1 MENNFETL
9 KEGSSGDNVII
20 LQDKLKLMN
29 VFFGSITGSFGPTT
43 TEAVKEFQ
51 RRQNLP
57 VTGEVDE
64 RTWNILN
71 DLTSDTFADEFLSVP
86 VQTGG
91 TPSEEMTSVLSRPTV
106 REGDTGPVVR
116 ELQTI
121 LSELS
126 YLSGAIDGIF
136 GPATGVAVRT
146 FQTNNRLTPDGIVGR
161 NTWSALVYLYS
172 PLAICGPVE
181 EPPGEG
187 DRYQGVVVDPGHGG
201 SDPGAV
207 GSAFLEKDK
216 NLQISRYM
224 ANRFEELGVPYFMTR
239 DTDETISNQERVNRM
254 KRPFGDVKNAIVVSN
269 HINAGGGEGA
279 EVIYPLRDEP
289 DLAQTILNELGNAG
303 QVKRRVYQRTLPND
317 PSRDYYYIMRDTNNL
332 PVVIVEY
339 GFLDNPK
346 DSLKLQQNWENYAE
360 AAVKAITDFMGIPY
374 EVDTTGNVYAVVA
387 GDTLYGI
394 ARRFN
399 TTVNAIRD
407 LNNLTTD
414 SLSIGQLLVIP
425 NGSPTLPPP
434 SAEFDTYVVRPND
447 TLYSIA
453 RNYNVTVDQIKALN
467 NLTNNLLSIGQTL
480 KIPSTGGSSEPA
492 LEEYYTVTSGDTLYS
507 IARRFNTTV
516 DNIKRLNNLTSD
528 VLSIGQT
535 LVIPGSG
542 VVPPTV
548 DTMYTVKSGDTLWG
562 IGNQFNVTVD
572 SIKTAN
578 NLTNNILSIG
588 QVLTIPQ
595 SRNEDF
601 EEYKVKSGESLWTVA
616 NKFNMTVD
624 KLKDLNNLTSNQV
637 SVNQKLKIKATK

>member
-187 DRYQGVVVDPGHGG
+187 GGYQGVVVDPGHGG

-303 QVKRRVYQRTLPND
+303 QVKRRVYQRALPND

-595 SRNEDF
+595 SRNEDY

>member
-187 DRYQGVVVDPGHGG
+187 DGYQGVVVDPGHGG

-303 QVKRRVYQRTLPND
+303 QVKRRVYQRALPND

-595 SRNEDF
+595 SRNEDY

>member
-187 DRYQGVVVDPGHGG
+187 DGYQGVVVDPGHGG

-595 SRNEDF
+595 SRNEDY